1 MPEKNIS
8 RRRFVKDLAV
18 VGGSVLMGAQ
28 PSKPAER
35 KKPGK
40 LHLAC
45 NVYPWTVFYQREG
58 RDFNKDLD
66 AGLAEVA
73 ASGVDG
79 FEPIINSPQDVDKLA
94 PLLKKHSLQMR
105 SLYVNST
112 LHDRDQAGKS
122 IEDVFAIAEKAKA
135 VLGTQIIVTNPSP
148 IRWGGLENKNDA
160 QLRVQAV
167 ALEVLGRK
175 LKAIGL
181 TLAYHNHDIELRN
194 AAREFH
200 HMMVGTDPACVTLC
214 LDAHWIYRGAGNSQV
229 ALFDVL
235 KLYGS
240 RITELHL
247 RQSKDNIW
255 TETFGE
261 GDIDY
266 RRVANHLLNIGVK
279 PHLVLEQA
287 IEAGSPKAM
296 ATVDAFRKS
305 SQYARDI
312 FADFAGSP

>member
-1 MPEKNIS
+1 
-8 RRRFVKDLAV
+8 
-18 VGGSVLMGAQ
+18 
-28 PSKPAER
+28 
-35 KKPGK
+35 
-40 LHLAC
+40 
-45 NVYPWTVFYQREG
+45 VYPWIVFYQRDG
-58 RDFNKDLD
+58 RDFNKELD
-66 AGLAEVA
+66 KGLAEVA

-79 FEPIINSPQDVDKLA
+79 FEPIINSPPDVDKLA
-94 PLLKKHSLQMR
+94 PLLKKHGLQMR

-122 IEDVFAIAEKAKA
+122 IEQVFAIAEKAKA

-148 IRWGGLENKNDA
+148 IRWGGPEDKNDA
-160 QLRVQAV
+160 QLKTQAA
-167 ALEVLGRK
+167 ALESLGRK

-181 TLAYHNHDIELRN
+181 TLAYQNHDIELRN

-200 HMMVGTDPACVTLC
+200 HMMVGTDPAYVTLC
-214 LDAHWIYRGAGNSQV
+214 LDAHWIYRGSGNSQV

-255 TETFGE
+255 TETFSD

-266 RRVANHLLNIGVK
+266 PALAKYLLDIGIR

-287 IEAGSPKAM
+287 VEAGSPKTIGPVEAIQ
-296 ATVDAFRKS
+296 RS
-305 SQYARDI
+305 SQYARQI
-312 FADFAGSP
+312 FVAFA

>member
-1 MPEKNIS
+1 MAEKNTS
-8 RRRFVKDLAV
+8 RRRFMKGLVV
-18 VGGSVLMGAQ
+18 VGGSVLMGAR

-58 RDFNKDLD
+58 RDFNKELD

-79 FEPIINSPQDVDKLA
+79 FEPIINAPQDVDKLA

-122 IEDVFAIAEKAKA
+122 IEEVFAIAEKAKA

-148 IRWGGLENKNDA
+148 IRWGGPENKNDA
-160 QLRVQAV
+160 QLKIQAE
-167 ALEVLGRK
+167 ALEALGRK

-181 TLAYHNHDIELRN
+181 TLSYHNHDIELRN

-200 HMMVGTDPACVTLC
+200 HMMVGTDPTCVTLC
-214 LDAHWIYRGAGNSQV
+214 LDAHWIYRGSGNSAV

-255 TETFGE
+255 TETFGD

-266 RRVANHLLNIGVK
+266 PALAKYLLDIGIR
-279 PHLVLEQA
+279 PHLALEQA
-287 IEAGSPKAM
+287 IEAGSPKTMGPVEAI
-296 ATVDAFRKS
+296 RRS
-305 SQYARDI
+305 SQYARQI
-312 FADFAGSP
+312 FVAFA